1 MPTFGVDEPSQ
12 EDQSQHSSRDV
23 ETSDPFPPDDS
34 EKYKSFYCQ
43 VIVVQVTRYLKTWI
57 PPEAFS
63 YTSTTSKS
71 EMVPPSACMQHLLPT
86 RASFQ
91 AVSSKM
97 NKVVSNTFFWFLVCW
112 MSTKTL
118 ALCPLPRRYQQPL
131 AKQAQ
136 QWPLK
141 VHHTEPKDPK
151 RLATHPSSWVAAATA
166 TGTGATTVPLSAHAS
181 IIMQTTQLLSETPTL
196 PVEIKPNLLLLQLL
210 DLLGCTHPW
219 DPWVVPLILGTGLVG
234 FFFLG
239 WGIVGSFL
247 TTKSFPPKA
256 TTETELLQRRLL
268 TS

>member
-151 RLATHPSSWVAAATA
+151 RLATHPSSYCHWHWSDHSTTVGSCQHHHANHTASIGNAYSTSRNQAESSAAAVAGPTRLYPSM
-166 TGTGATTVPLSAHAS
+166 GSLGRSVDSRYGLGRF
-181 IIMQTTQLLSETPTL
+181 LLFWLGNRRFL
-196 PVEIKPNLLLLQLL
+196 PYNQ
-210 DLLGCTHPW
+210 
-219 DPWVVPLILGTGLVG
+219 VVPTQGHHGN
-234 FFFLG
+234 
-239 WGIVGSFL
+239 GIVA
-247 TTKSFPPKA
+247 TAAHTKA
-256 TTETELLQRRLL
+256 
-268 TS
+268 